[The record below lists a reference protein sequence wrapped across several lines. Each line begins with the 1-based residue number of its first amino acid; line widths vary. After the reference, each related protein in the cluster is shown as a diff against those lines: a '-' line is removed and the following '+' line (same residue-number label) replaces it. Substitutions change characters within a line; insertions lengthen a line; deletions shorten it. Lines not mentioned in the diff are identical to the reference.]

1 MKRICVIDGQG
12 GGIGAAII
20 KRLKAAFGETVE
32 IIALGTN
39 AIATAQM
46 LKAKANRGASGEN
59 AITRT
64 IQEADIVIGP
74 TGIIMAHAL
83 MGEVSPKIAAAIA
96 GCRARKLL
104 IPLSQ
109 ENMEIVGMAQDPLPH
124 LLDALVEIHLKDIY
138 QKE

>member
-1 MKRICVIDGQG
+1 
-12 GGIGAAII
+12 
-20 KRLKAAFGETVE
+20 
-32 IIALGTN
+32 
-39 AIATAQM
+39 
-46 LKAKANRGASGEN
+46 
-59 AITRT
+59 
-64 IQEADIVIGP
+64 
-74 TGIIMAHAL
+74 